1 MIQNKSTGQ
10 QQLLFRV
17 TDCVSAQRIF
27 HTIINVKVLQG
38 WNDLDL
44 TDNISGNAMIVF
56 WTNVL
61 G

>member
-10 QQLLFRV
+10 QQLVFSV
-17 TDCVSAQRIF
+17 TDCISAQRIF

-38 WNDLDL
+38 WNDPDS
-44 TDNISGNAMIVF
+44 TNNISGNAMVVF
-56 WTNVL
+56 LTNVL